1 MRCLTPASFRSDFWS
16 VVISEAFG
24 VLRTGGCPTALHY
37 TAEPFESLEQNAR
50 IDLPELAE
58 LSTNRGPRPGSG

>member
-1 MRCLTPASFRSDFWS
+1 M
-16 VVISEAFG
+16 VISEAFG